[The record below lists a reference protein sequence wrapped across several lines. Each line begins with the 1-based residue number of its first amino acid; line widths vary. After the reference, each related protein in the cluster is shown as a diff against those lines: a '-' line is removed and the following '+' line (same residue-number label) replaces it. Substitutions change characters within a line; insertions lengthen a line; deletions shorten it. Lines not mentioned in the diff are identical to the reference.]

1 MANYY
6 SKVMDK
12 LFNEALDYAAIV
24 NNIAMRHPKI
34 VLDAIIKL
42 ESNGWKGDARALCAG
57 GDKLGAIKLCRRAT
71 GLGLKE
77 AKEYVENM

>member
-6 SKVMDK
+6 SKVMNK
-12 LFNEALDYAAIV
+12 LFNESLDYAAIV

-34 VLDAIIKL
+34 VLDAIVKL
-42 ESNGWKGDARALCAG
+42 ENRGWKGEARAMYAA
-57 GDKLGAIKLCRRAT
+57 GDKLGAIKLCRAAT

-77 AKEYVENM
+77 AKEIVENM